1 MSPKT
6 RRRPKRAKRSRRA
19 EGKGRRAEP
28 GESEESQGRDRSD
41 TPDKPHGPSSLFGE
55 DTRYYGLLVGLC
67 FAAAVIFRLAYL
79 SADPPWNFTWSQAL
93 FTDGA
98 RAIDGARDRL
108 LFGQWI
114 VDMRSPVVLFYPL
127 VNLLAVVIFKVG
139 GIGLVQANLVGALPA
154 LVTVSLAYLWVRKL
168 QGKLAGL
175 VMLVPMTFCYM
186 YVVYCRVPMVE
197 SLLIL
202 MLLASF
208 YLALKDR
215 LGLFL
220 SGLLVGLAALMVKMH
235 ALHLVPVVIVYL
247 LIQGRLG
254 MNSPTGIGSRLLS
267 FLGGLAVALAVW
279 LAFVYTVNPEIV
291 AKYFRSNILISQK
304 GEYAGATAF
313 QVIERRIGALI
324 HVGSGRD
331 AYFFNAPVLSLTAV
345 IGLICVV
352 SGFVRRHMSA
362 KPWEVLAAIWFVG
375 LVSALSF
382 LSYRPLRYMVLL
394 TPSLALLSTSL
405 IIRIAAGRPLI
416 ARHKPSWFTYAFAI
430 WLAWVLIHLQH
441 DVIYRMLSGGAARSQ
456 MSLYRFHL
464 SVWPKILIFGGIGVA
479 VTLLFGRRIF
489 GSRMVL
495 RPGARRGAVVIILVG
510 MALLNTVKFAGFA
523 SERKYSIVEG
533 ARSLDR
539 VLSDGVFL
547 VGDCATTMSLEA
559 DFRTLPAYGDLI
571 RYDEREQFERY
582 PITHFILRFPTLYE
596 YLQKHY
602 PGFSESIAAVRTF
615 PLCGRDATIVRYEA
629 WPGFAKSGYKP
640 SDFEVAM
647 GLLQAG
653 QFEQAS
659 GVFEAFL
666 AARSDS
672 YEALVGLAICRM
684 RSGRSDDAV
693 ALMEQALEITDRD
706 ALSYEIYGDLLSNLG
721 RDTEARAQWHEA
733 LKLNPNSRNLR
744 SKLGMRRR

>member
-1 MSPKT
+1 
-6 RRRPKRAKRSRRA
+6 
-19 EGKGRRAEP
+19 
-28 GESEESQGRDRSD
+28 
-41 TPDKPHGPSSLFGE
+41 
-55 DTRYYGLLVGLC
+55 
-67 FAAAVIFRLAYL
+67 
-79 SADPPWNFTWSQAL
+79 
-93 FTDGA
+93 
-98 RAIDGARDRL
+98 
-108 LFGQWI
+108 
-114 VDMRSPVVLFYPL
+114 
-127 VNLLAVVIFKVG
+127 
-139 GIGLVQANLVGALPA
+139 
-154 LVTVSLAYLWVRKL
+154 
-168 QGKLAGL
+168 
-175 VMLVPMTFCYM
+175 
-186 YVVYCRVPMVE
+186 
-197 SLLIL
+197 
-202 MLLASF
+202 
-208 YLALKDR
+208 
-215 LGLFL
+215 
-220 SGLLVGLAALMVKMH
+220 
-235 ALHLVPVVIVYL
+235 
-247 LIQGRLG
+247 
-254 MNSPTGIGSRLLS
+254 
-267 FLGGLAVALAVW
+267 
-279 LAFVYTVNPEIV
+279 
-291 AKYFRSNILISQK
+291 
-304 GEYAGATAF
+304 
-313 QVIERRIGALI
+313 
-324 HVGSGRD
+324 
-331 AYFFNAPVLSLTAV
+331 
-345 IGLICVV
+345 
-352 SGFVRRHMSA
+352 
-362 KPWEVLAAIWFVG
+362 
-375 LVSALSF
+375 
-382 LSYRPLRYMVLL
+382 
-394 TPSLALLSTSL
+394 
-405 IIRIAAGRPLI
+405 
-416 ARHKPSWFTYAFAI
+416 
-430 WLAWVLIHLQH
+430 
-441 DVIYRMLSGGAARSQ
+441 
-456 MSLYRFHL
+456 
-464 SVWPKILIFGGIGVA
+464 
-479 VTLLFGRRIF
+479 
-489 GSRMVL
+489 
-495 RPGARRGAVVIILVG
+495 VVIILVG
-510 MALLNTVKFAGFA
+510 MALLNTVRFAGFA

-539 VLSDGVFL
+539 ILSDGVFL